1 MKMILL
7 KAETANEKWSELVA
21 QLYTEKLNH
30 FHKFEIKNLK
40 SRKNSRDQ
48 ADKKKSEDSQLIL
61 QELTSDDYVVLF
73 DEKGKSFG
81 SLAFSEQVQQ
91 ILNSGKKR
99 LVFIIGGAYGVSPE
113 LFSRAQLKVSLSAM
127 TMNHIVAQVVILE
140 QIYRSLTILNRI
152 PYHNE

>member
-1 MKMILL
+1 MKMLLL
-7 KAETANEKWSELVA
+7 KVETANEKWSELA
-21 QLYTEKLNH
+21 AELYSEKLGH

-40 SRKNSRDQ
+40 PRKAGRDQ

-61 QELTSDDYVVLF
+61 QELTADDYVVLF
-73 DEKGKSFG
+73 DEKGKSF
-81 SLAFSEQVQQ
+81 SSVAFSEQMQQ

-99 LVFIIGGAYGVSPE
+99 LVFVIGGAYGVTPDV
-113 LFSRAQLKVSLSAM
+113 FSRAQLKVSLSAM

-152 PYHNE
+152 PYHNA